1 MKSNR
6 EKTVIR
12 TSVIS
17 IVANII
23 LAVFKA
29 VIGFLTNSIAIISDA
44 VNNLSDALSSII
56 TIVGTRLAGKAPEKK
71 HPYGYGRIEY
81 MTSLVVSV

>member
-1 MKSNR
+1 MKNNR

-17 IVANII
+17 IIANII

-71 HPYGYGRIEY
+71 HP
-81 MTSLVVSV
+81 

>member
-1 MKSNR
+1 MENNR

-56 TIVGTRLAGKAPEKK
+56 TIVGTKLAGKAPEKN
-71 HPYGYGRIEY
+71 ILTVMAE
-81 MTSLVVSV
+81 